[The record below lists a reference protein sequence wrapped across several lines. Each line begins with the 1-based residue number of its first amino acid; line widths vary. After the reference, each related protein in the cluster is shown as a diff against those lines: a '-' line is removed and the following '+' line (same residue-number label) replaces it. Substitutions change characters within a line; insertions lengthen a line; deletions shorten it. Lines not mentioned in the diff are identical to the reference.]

1 MKKVLLCAITL
12 MLGLSTVFA
21 QKTKEP
27 VDYVNPLMGTDSK
40 FSLSNG
46 NTYPAIALPWGMN
59 FWMPQTGKMGDGWA
73 YVYDADKIRGFKQ
86 THQPSPWINDYG
98 QFSIM
103 PMTKGL
109 KVNQDERASWFS
121 HKAEKVTPYYYSV
134 YLSEY
139 DLTTEITPTER
150 CAYFRFTFPE
160 TDQAYV
166 VVDAFDR
173 GSYIKIIPEDNKII
187 GYTTRNSGGVPENF
201 KNYFVIEFDK
211 PFSYQ
216 KVWAGESIVENLLEL
231 HADHAGAAIGFATHR
246 GEQVHARVASSFI
259 SFEQAER
266 NLREIGD
273 KNFDQTKEVARATW
287 NDVLGRIRIE
297 SDNVE
302 RMKTFYSCFYRSVLF
317 PRMFFEYDVQGNPI
331 HYSPYNGK
339 ILSGYM
345 YTDTGFWD
353 TFRCLFPFVN
363 LVFPSVGEKM
373 QAGLLNTYLESGF
386 FPEWA
391 SPGHRGCMIGNNSAS
406 VVADVFLKDV
416 TKADAQKMYE
426 GLLHGT
432 DHVHPRIKSTG
443 RYGWEYYNQLGYVP
457 YDVDINE
464 NVARTLEYAYD
475 DWCIYQMGKKLGRP
489 NDELELFKK
498 RSQNYRNVFDQETKL
513 MRGRN
518 KDGKFQ
524 TPFSPLKWGDAF
536 TEGNSWHYTWSVF
549 HDVQGLIDLMGGKE
563 IFVSMLD
570 SVFSVPPI
578 FDDSYYRGVIHE
590 IREMEIMN
598 MGNYAHGNQP
608 IQHMIYLY
616 NYAGEPWKAQYWLR
630 EVMTRL
636 YFPTPDGY
644 CGDEDNGQT
653 SAWYVFTALGFY
665 PVCPGSNQYVLGA
678 PYFPK
683 ATITLENG
691 KKIEIVAP
699 KTSDENRYIRKMSYN
714 GKNYTK
720 NYLDHFELL
729 KGARL
734 LFDMS
739 DQPMKGRGIKD
750 SDFPYSFSRN
760 ETVQ

>member
-103 PMTKGL
+103 AMTKGL

-406 VVADVFLKDV
+406 VVADAFLKDV

-739 DQPMKGRGIKD
+739 DQPMKERGIKD

>member
-406 VVADVFLKDV
+406 VVADAFLKDV

-608 IQHMIYLY
+608 IQHIIYLY

-739 DQPMKGRGIKD
+739 DQPMKERGIKD

>member
-1 MKKVLLCAITL
+1 M
-12 MLGLSTVFA
+12 
-21 QKTKEP
+21 
-27 VDYVNPLMGTDSK
+27 
-40 FSLSNG
+40 
-46 NTYPAIALPWGMN
+46 
-59 FWMPQTGKMGDGWA
+59 
-73 YVYDADKIRGFKQ
+73 
-86 THQPSPWINDYG
+86 
-98 QFSIM
+98 
-103 PMTKGL
+103 
-109 KVNQDERASWFS
+109 
-121 HKAEKVTPYYYSV
+121 
-134 YLSEY
+134 
-139 DLTTEITPTER
+139 
-150 CAYFRFTFPE
+150 
-160 TDQAYV
+160 
-166 VVDAFDR
+166 
-173 GSYIKIIPEDNKII
+173 
-187 GYTTRNSGGVPENF
+187 
-201 KNYFVIEFDK
+201 
-211 PFSYQ
+211 
-216 KVWAGESIVENLLEL
+216 EL

-406 VVADVFLKDV
+406 VVADAFLKDV

-720 NYLDHFELL
+720 NYLDHFE
-729 KGARL
+729 R
-734 LFDMS
+734 
-739 DQPMKGRGIKD
+739 
-750 SDFPYSFSRN
+750 
-760 ETVQ
+760 